1 MWRAAAAISAGLV
14 ALGLAACQVRD
25 PGAPEQAG
33 PVATPVAPGPATPA
47 PSRPTENPAGTWH
60 MVFNSTFTGGALD
73 TAQWSTGWLANGI
86 TPR

>member
-1 MWRAAAAISAGLV
+1 
-14 ALGLAACQVRD
+14 
-25 PGAPEQAG
+25 
-33 PVATPVAPGPATPA
+33 
-47 PSRPTENPAGTWH
+47 